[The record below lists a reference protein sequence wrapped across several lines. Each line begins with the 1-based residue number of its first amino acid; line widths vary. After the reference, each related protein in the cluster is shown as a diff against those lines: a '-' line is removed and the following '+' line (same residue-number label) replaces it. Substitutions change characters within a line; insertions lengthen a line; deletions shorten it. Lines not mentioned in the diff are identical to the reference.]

1 LANPT
6 IRRIPINPN
15 SFTIST
21 QDARKIHIIEAGQP
35 DGIPILV
42 HNGTPGS
49 RLLYHPWVK
58 DAESRGI
65 RLISYDRP
73 GYGGSTPRPGR
84 TIASAADDVAAI
96 AKELKLSHLSV
107 WGISGGGPHALACA
121 ALLPNLVVAAAA
133 LASPAPYQADGLDWF
148 ADMGEDNIAEF
159 GAALKSRN
167 TLEQFVE
174 AATPGLLN
182 STPANIVQA
191 FRSLLSPVDAAVLKE
206 DLAGFLLDG
215 MREGIHERRDGWID
229 DDLAFTQ
236 AWGFELS
243 QIQIPVML
251 MQGAQDKMV
260 PFSHGKWLA
269 DKIPDVNARL
279 LPGDG
284 HLTLAAHRIPDVHAW
299 LLSKM

>member
-1 LANPT
+1 MNT
-6 IRRIPINPN
+6 NDRT
-15 SFTIST
+15 FST
-21 QDARKIHIIEAGQP
+21 EKGRKIRIIEAGQP
-35 DGIPILV
+35 NGIPILV

-73 GYGGSTPRPGR
+73 GYGGSTPLPGR
-84 TIASAADDVAAI
+84 TVANAVDDVAAI
-96 AKELKLSHLSV
+96 AKELKLSRLSV

-133 LASPAPYQADGLDWF
+133 LASPAPYQADGLDWL
-148 ADMGEDNIAEF
+148 ADMGEDNVAEF

-167 TLEQFVE
+167 ALEQFVE
-174 AATPGLLN
+174 AATPSMLN

-191 FRSLLSPVDAAVLKE
+191 FRSLLSPVDAAVLTE
-206 DLAGFLLDG
+206 DLAGYLLDAI
-215 MREGIHERRDGWID
+215 REGIAERRDGWID

-243 QIQIPVML
+243 QIRIPIML
-251 MQGAQDKMV
+251 LQGAQDKMV

-269 DKIPDVNARL
+269 KKIPNVNAHL
-279 LPGDG
+279 LPEEG
-284 HLTLAAHRIPDVHAW
+284 HLTLSAHRIPDVHTW
-299 LLSKM
+299 LLSKMS

>member
-1 LANPT
+1 M
-6 IRRIPINPN
+6 NPN
-15 SFTIST
+15 SRSIST

-42 HNGTPGS
+42 HHGTPGS
-49 RLLYHPWVK
+49 RLLYLPWVK

-73 GYGGSTPRPGR
+73 GYGGSTPQPGR
-84 TIASAADDVAAI
+84 TVASAADDVAAI
-96 AKELKLSHLSV
+96 AKELNLSRIAV

-133 LASPAPYQADGLDWF
+133 LASPAPYQAEGLDWF

-159 GAALKSRN
+159 SAALKSRN
-167 TLEQFVE
+167 ALEQFVE
-174 AATPGLLN
+174 ADTQGILN
-182 STPANIVQA
+182 STPANIVQT
-191 FRSLLSPVDAAVLKE
+191 FRSLLSTVDAAVLTE
-206 DLAGFLLDG
+206 DLAGFLLDS
-215 MREGIHERRDGWID
+215 MREGIHEKRDGWID
-229 DDLAFTQ
+229 DDLAFTK
-236 AWGFELS
+236 AWGFEPS
-243 QIQIPVML
+243 QIRIPFML

-269 DKIPDVNARL
+269 DRIPDVDACL

>member
-1 LANPT
+1 M
-6 IRRIPINPN
+6 NPN
-15 SFTIST
+15 SRTIST
-21 QDARKIHIIEAGQP
+21 QDARKIHIIEAGHP

-42 HNGTPGS
+42 HHGTPGS
-49 RLLYHPWVK
+49 ELLYHPWVK

-65 RLISYDRP
+65 QLISYDRP
-73 GYGGSTPRPGR
+73 GYGGSTPQPGR

-96 AKELKLSHLSV
+96 AKELKLSRLSV
-107 WGISGGGPHALACA
+107 WGLSGGGPHALACA

-167 TLEQFVE
+167 AIEQFVE
-174 AATPGLLN
+174 AATPGILN

-191 FRSLLSPVDAAVLKE
+191 FRSLLSPVDAAVLIE

-243 QIQIPVML
+243 QIRIPVML

-260 PFSHGKWLA
+260 PFTHGKWLA
-269 DKIPDVNARL
+269 DNIPDVNARL
-279 LPGDG
+279 LPRDG

-299 LLSKM
+299 LLSRM

>member
-1 LANPT
+1 MNT
-6 IRRIPINPN
+6 NDR
-15 SFTIST
+15 TIST
-21 QDARKIHIIEAGQP
+21 ENGRKIRIIEAGQP

-42 HNGTPGS
+42 HHGTPSS
-49 RLLYHPWVK
+49 RLLYNPWVK
-58 DAESRGI
+58 DAELRGI

-73 GYGGSTPRPGR
+73 GYGGSTPQPGR
-84 TIASAADDVAAI
+84 SVASAADDVAAI
-96 AKELKLSHLSV
+96 AKELKLSRLSV

-167 TLEQFVE
+167 AIEQFVE

-182 STPANIVQA
+182 STPANIVQVL
-191 FRSLLSPVDAAVLKE
+191 RSLLSPADAAVLTE
-206 DLAGFLLDG
+206 DFAGSLLDG

-243 QIQIPVML
+243 QIRIPVML
-251 MQGAQDKMV
+251 MQGAQDKIV
-260 PFSHGKWLA
+260 PFSHGKWLTN
-269 DKIPDVNARL
+269 KIPNVNARL
-279 LPGDG
+279 FPEDG
-284 HLTLAAHRIPDVHAW
+284 HLTLSAHRIPDVHTW